1 MFPTMCTSEIL
12 GQIKNTEIE
21 TNTDEIS
28 SDATPQ
34 IYWNNH
40 NDILVETTDEV
51 KA

>member
-1 MFPTMCTSEIL
+1 MFPTKCTSKIVR
-12 GQIKNTEIE
+12 QINNTEVEIG
-21 TNTDEIS
+21 TDEIS

-40 NDILVETTDEV
+40 VDTLVETTDEV